1 MQSSTKCIFFV
12 LINKMLSILLVLVAI
27 GTKVKR
33 VIRSSG
39 VSMTA
44 SWTATRDA
52 TPGSSS
58 QSPSQSLPLQAPSSG
73 AHAQMMILPE
83 ESASV
88 TAAMG
93 GGGATSED
101 ADEDAVE
108 DYLARLSSEA
118 EGMEDNYEQVWKKVA
133 RIPWL
138 ECFSRNLSFLTCYM
152 CA

>member
-1 MQSSTKCIFFV
+1 MQFNTKCIFFV
-12 LINKMLSILLVLVAI
+12 LNNKMLSILLVLVAI

-33 VIRSSG
+33 IIRSSG

-73 AHAQMMILPE
+73 GGNAHAQMMILPE

-101 ADEDAVE
+101 AEEDAVE

-118 EGMEDNYEQVWKKVA
+118 EGMEDNYEQVMYG
-133 RIPWL
+133 RRL
-138 ECFSRNLSFLTCYM
+138 RG
-152 CA
+152 

>member
-33 VIRSSG
+33 IIRSSG

-58 QSPSQSLPLQAPSSG
+58 QSPSQSLPLQTPSSG
-73 AHAQMMILPE
+73 GGNAHAQMMILPE

-93 GGGATSED
+93 GATSED
-101 ADEDAVE
+101 AEEDAVE

-133 RIPWL
+133 RF
-138 ECFSRNLSFLTCYM
+138 ERYSRNLSIRD
-152 CA
+152 

>member
-1 MQSSTKCIFFV
+1 
-12 LINKMLSILLVLVAI
+12 MLSILLVLLAI

-33 VIRSSG
+33 IIRSSG

-73 AHAQMMILPE
+73 GNAHAQMMILPE

-101 ADEDAVE
+101 AEEDAVE

-118 EGMEDNYEQVWKKVA
+118 EGMEDNYEQV
-133 RIPWL
+133 
-138 ECFSRNLSFLTCYM
+138 
-152 CA
+152 

>member
-1 MQSSTKCIFFV
+1 
-12 LINKMLSILLVLVAI
+12 MLAILLVLVAI

-33 VIRSSG
+33 IIRSSG

-73 AHAQMMILPE
+73 GGNAQMMILPE

-93 GGGATSED
+93 GATSED
-101 ADEDAVE
+101 AEEDAVE

-133 RIPWL
+133 RF
-138 ECFSRNLSFLTCYM
+138 ERYSRNLSIRD
-152 CA
+152 